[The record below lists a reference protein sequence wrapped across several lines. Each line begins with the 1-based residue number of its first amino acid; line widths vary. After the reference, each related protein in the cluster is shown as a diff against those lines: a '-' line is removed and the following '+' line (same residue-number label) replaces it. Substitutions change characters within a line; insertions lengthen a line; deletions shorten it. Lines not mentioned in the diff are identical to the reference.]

1 MINVHR
7 PITTSVDLHWHRT
20 VVLVVC
26 AVCDT
31 LLIVRVTRES
41 GRSHRRLTR
50 ALKPYPFQ
58 TLLLF
63 VLKTSTCER
72 VSFFFFLFFPPLSFF
87 PCILFS
93 PIPLSPVTLSFSLS
107 PLLTHVHTL
116 FFRVLPFI
124 LLKRRDDCP
133 VIPLAARQR
142 HAGFWNK
149 TFRGCSSPIRPSTT
163 PRLEF

>member
-72 VSFFFFLFFPPLSFF
+72 ASFFFFLFFPPLSFF
-87 PCILFS
+87 LSLYFFFTYSSLTRYVVVFS
-93 PIPLSPVTLSFSLS
+93 VTLSD
-107 PLLTHVHTL
+107 TRTHTL
-116 FFRVLPFI
+116 FPRSPFYSLKTSRRLPRNSAGGSAASRR
-124 LLKRRDDCP
+124 LLK
-133 VIPLAARQR
+133 
-142 HAGFWNK
+142 
-149 TFRGCSSPIRPSTT
+149 
-163 PRLEF
+163 